1 MRAAA
6 VYSQRKQ
13 RLGVGADSKDNK
25 GERNTKKN
33 GTKKSRPV
41 VGGLGGQTYRQTDR
55 GGELGTQH
63 RPGSRAAWETGPET
77 EVGGGVRN
85 PGS

>member
-13 RLGVGADSKDNK
+13 RPGVGTDSKDNK
-25 GERNTKKN
+25 GERNTNKN

-41 VGGLGGQTYRQTDR
+41 VGGLGGQTFRQT
-55 GGELGTQH
+55 EEE
-63 RPGSRAAWETGPET
+63 GSREPNTDLDPGLPGRQAQRQRLG
-77 EVGGGVRN
+77 VG
-85 PGS
+85 